1 MKNILIT
8 GCAGFIGSSFLKK
21 IINKNIIVYGIDD
34 LSTGTI
40 KNLPRSKNFTFIKGD
55 CGNKKILDKIKNK
68 IDFIYHFAG
77 QSSGEKSF
85 YNPVDDVNRNLLT
98 TINLLNFY
106 IKKKSKQFIYASS
119 MSVYGDLHQR
129 GVNEKD
135 SCKPISFYGLSKL
148 TSEEYIKLFLK
159 KKINYTILRLFNVY
173 GPGQTTNNLK
183 QGLIRIYLTQILKF
197 KKLIVKGSLKRYR
210 DFIYIDDVVS
220 LLEIILNNKK
230 SFTKTYN
237 VSFGKKVFLSQLI
250 NLLKDKIN
258 FKFSVYENKGTPS
271 DQFGIYSNSKKLKNE
286 IDFSPR
292 TNIST
297 GIDNYLKYLKLS

>member
-21 IINKNIIVYGIDD
+21 IINKNIKVYGIDD
-34 LSTGTI
+34 LSTGTT
-40 KNLPRSKNFTFIKGD
+40 KNLPKSKNFTFIKGD
-55 CGNKKILDKIKNK
+55 CGNKKILDKIKSK

-106 IKKKSKQFIYASS
+106 IKKKSKHFIYASS
-119 MSVYGDLHQR
+119 MSVYGDLHRR

-135 SCKPISFYGLSKL
+135 SCKPISYYGLSKL
-148 TSEEYIKLFLK
+148 TSEEYIKLFFK
-159 KKINYTILRLFNVY
+159 KKINYTILRFFNVY
-173 GPGQTTNNLK
+173 GPGQATNNLK

-250 NLLKDKIN
+250 NLLKGKIN
-258 FKFSVYENKGTPS
+258 FKFSIYESKGTPS

-286 IDFSPR
+286 INFSPR